1 MHAEEDIITNV
12 AITCESAIRRPSIV
26 AVKSNAKGDLV
37 VNTAKKPSQCETSK
51 HFVRATMNCPPTN

>member
-1 MHAEEDIITNV
+1 MHAEEEDITNV

-37 VNTAKKPSQCETSK
+37 VNTTKKPSQCETSK
-51 HFVRATMNCPPTN
+51 HFVRG

>member
-1 MHAEEDIITNV
+1 MHAEEDITNV

-37 VNTAKKPSQCETSK
+37 VNNTAKKPSQCETSK
-51 HFVRATMNCPPTN
+51 HFVRG